1 MKKNMN
7 DLKIK
12 RWLRKGEFS
21 EDAKTI
27 GDIIYEAGELL
38 DGCEAHEIVG
48 QNMFQAEDG
57 KWYTATVEVIVNRAN
72 PESVKEL
79 LKEKLL
85 EKNGSGEMRKLGAKG
100 EER

>member
-1 MKKNMN
+1 MKKNTRRSRRCLMD

-27 GDIIYEAGELL
+27 GDVIYEAGELL
-38 DGCEAHEIVG
+38 DGCEASEIVG

-57 KWYTATVEVIVNRAN
+57 QWYVATVEVVVGKAN
-72 PESVKEL
+72 PKYVKEL
-79 LKEKLL
+79 LAE
-85 EKNGSGEMRKLGAKG
+85 G
-100 EER
+100 EE

>member
-1 MKKNMN
+1 MKKTMD

-21 EDAKTI
+21 DDAKTI

-38 DGCEAHEIVG
+38 DFIIATGHEIVG

-57 KWYTATVEVIVNRAN
+57 KWYTATVEVVVNRAN

-79 LKEKLL
+79 LE
-85 EKNGSGEMRKLGAKG
+85 ENEDIRKRIEALPRAETLK
-100 EER
+100 